1 MGTSL
6 PHLGSNLTSEEC
18 HLTPSTLPAKYY
30 LSWVHSCIN
39 QKLFLPELRNIHS
52 LRILHMLSTKCKQ
65 NVHTTINHLAGV
77 WMYGVRKV
85 VGGRGKQK
93 IQ

>member
-1 MGTSL
+1 MSFNTI
-6 PHLGSNLTSEEC
+6 NTTC
-18 HLTPSTLPAKYY
+18 KYY

-52 LRILHMLSTKCKQ
+52 LRILYMLSTKCKQ

-77 WMYGVRKV
+77 WMYGVGKV
-85 VGGRGKQK
+85 VGGEEKK
-93 IQ
+93 KKYNKDNIQIPN